1 LKSHADDQTTT
12 FSILQT
18 RLLRFL
24 ISRIENGEFTER
36 GLARLMGVSQP
47 QFHNVLKG
55 KRKLQTE
62 FADRILQKFEISVLD
77 LFREE
82 ELREQLIARSHGQNR
97 GGWEVVTNLR
107 RTGADSHEQNPRK
120 PSGRETV
127 RRSPVRDLAS

>member
-1 LKSHADDQTTT
+1 
-12 FSILQT
+12 
-18 RLLRFL
+18 
-24 ISRIENGEFTER
+24 
-36 GLARLMGVSQP
+36 MGVSQP

-77 LFREE
+77 LFHEE
-82 ELREQLIARSHGQNR
+82 ELREQLIARSNTQNR
-97 GGWEVVTNLR
+97 GGWEVITGLKRFGTNPN
-107 RTGADSHEQNPRK
+107 EPCPRK